1 MSDVS
6 WIAADWH
13 SARSRRWQSQT
24 AERASQ
30 SQRIASGF
38 ITVLFATIFAV
49 LFGAGCYASSSDSA
63 PELARAVSELPA
75 DRSIFDLPEGVYT
88 IASTWVISKAG
99 VTIRGAGAGKT
110 VLIRDPKFDGAMV
123 KMDGANSTISNLTL
137 DANGTATVISLNRP
151 GAVADTIEVK
161 NFDHIGI
168 AVPASDCRVSNCL
181 ISGFGE
187 ASIQS
192 IGIWHDAGRTP
203 TASTIGIDRNTIKNN
218 GMCGIYCTGGNITIT
233 DNQLSGNHI
242 ITSPGGGQIDIG
254 NAFSTNTV
262 ATITGNTI
270 VNGGSIKAGGIELG
284 GGNFTVTNNVI
295 RDHGGSGIG
304 IGHNVVR
311 ATIKGNTISNC
322 GHNIADKNKPQARA
336 GIYIAYG
343 AANVEISG
351 NRCFDDQPNKTQ
363 NWGIILSAPP
373 ARPDPRFSLRAT
385 EHVVLKN
392 NDLRGNIHPEGL
404 LNQSRARDRVVS
416 GNLPAEANR

>member
-1 MSDVS
+1 MSHFV
-6 WIAADWH
+6 
-13 SARSRRWQSQT
+13 
-24 AERASQ
+24 
-30 SQRIASGF
+30 
-38 ITVLFATIFAV
+38 TVLFVTIFAV
-49 LFGAGCYASSSDSA
+49 LSGAGCYASSSDSA
-63 PELARAVSELPA
+63 PELARAASELPA
-75 DRSIFDLPEGVYT
+75 DRSVLDLPEGVYT
-88 IASTWVISKAG
+88 IASTWVISRAG

-110 VLIRDPKFDGAMV
+110 VLIRDPKFDGVMV

-137 DANGTATVISLNRP
+137 DGNGTATVISLNRP
-151 GAVADTIEVK
+151 GGVADTIEVK

-218 GMCGIYCTGGNITIT
+218 GMCGIYCTGGKITIT

-295 RDHGGSGIG
+295 RGHGGSGIG
-304 IGHNVVR
+304 IGHNAVR

-343 AANVEISG
+343 ATNVEISG

-363 NWGIILSAPP
+363 TWGIILSAPP
-373 ARPDPRFSLRAT
+373 ARPDPRFSPRAT
-385 EHVVLKN
+385 EHVVVKN

-404 LNQSRARDRVVS
+404 LNQSEARDRVIS
-416 GNLPAEANR
+416 GNLPAEADR

>member
-1 MSDVS
+1 MSHF
-6 WIAADWH
+6 A
-13 SARSRRWQSQT
+13 
-24 AERASQ
+24 
-30 SQRIASGF
+30 
-38 ITVLFATIFAV
+38 TVLFVTISAV
-49 LFGAGCYASSSDSA
+49 LSGARCYASSSDSA

-88 IASTWVISKAG
+88 IASTWAIPRAG
-99 VTIRGAGAGKT
+99 MTIRGAGAGKT
-110 VLIRDPKFDGAMV
+110 VLIRDHKFDGVMV

-137 DANGTATVISLNRP
+137 DGNGTATVISLNRP
-151 GAVADTIEVK
+151 GTVADTIEVK
-161 NFDHIGI
+161 NFNHIGI
-168 AVPASDCRVSNCL
+168 AVPASDCHVSNCL

-218 GMCGIYCTGGNITIT
+218 GMCGIYCTGGNVTIT

-295 RDHGGSGIG
+295 RGHGGSGIG
-304 IGHNVVR
+304 IGHNAVR

-343 AANVEISG
+343 ATNVEISG
-351 NRCFDDQPNKTQ
+351 NRCFDDQPDKTQ
-363 NWGIILSAPP
+363 TWGIILSAPP
-373 ARPDPRFSLRAT
+373 AKPDPRFSPRAT
-385 EHVVLKN
+385 EHVVVKN

-404 LNQSRARDRVVS
+404 LNQSAARDRVVS
-416 GNLPAEANR
+416 GNLPAEADR